1 MDNRDYVKSLLIPRS
16 NGNKARARRVWSI
29 ELETVWLPVF
39 TASNTVGDTAIP
51 QEALGSPLRLAYGKD
66 GAVRFNAS
74 GRPIIRV
81 AKEISD
87 SVRLVREN
95 LVANLLNY
103 ADDVI
108 TSHEAD
114 YKAMVESCQQAGQ
127 AIITKDK
134 QELSLAI
141 EAKLEAE
148 KAEAEAKAK
157 AVKEAEAITRGK
169 GKKPV
174 KEAVTA

>member
-1 MDNRDYVKSLLIPRS
+1 MENRDYVKSLLTPRS

-51 QEALGSPLRLAYGKD
+51 QEALGAPLRLAYGKD

-103 ADDVI
+103 TGEVI
-108 TSHEAD
+108 ATHEAD
-114 YKAMVESCQQAGQ
+114 YKAMVENCQKAGQ
-127 AIITKDK
+127 AVTEKDK
-134 QELSLAI
+134 LELSKAI
-141 EAKLEAE
+141 EARLEAE
-148 KAEAEAKAK
+148 KKEAEGKAK
-157 AVKEAEAITRGK
+157 AVKEAEAIAKR
-169 GKKPV
+169 KKPQER
-174 KEAVTA
+174 EAVTA